1 MDLPSKCGEKTDGGS
16 SGLDLSRR
24 WHFSSLI
31 GPDFPSLFTV
41 HRFTQAIYY
50 KAMLRLLTNDNLLNQ
65 EVSASHHLA
74 TDHHWTT
81 ISQLF
86 EVSLQKQVRAIA
98 QPIFQ
103 LVQWFSKNRSNQF
116 HVSFY
121 FSFRWFGWKAFV
133 LNSSRANQF
142 PWRKRS
148 CTNYRITRH
157 SDDNYVPFN
166 LLEWIQ
172 RLDRKQ
178 EW

>member
-1 MDLPSKCGEKTDGGS
+1 MPSVHIMIELCYISFDQWEIKIHLFQC
-16 SGLDLSRR
+16 
-24 WHFSSLI
+24 SSLVKKPLDWCEI
-31 GPDFPSLFTV
+31 
-41 HRFTQAIYY
+41 
-50 KAMLRLLTNDNLLNQ
+50 
-65 EVSASHHLA
+65 A
-74 TDHHWTT
+74 THWRAKSKTRVGMVWSKQIILET
-81 ISQLF
+81 IAGVL
-86 EVSLQKQVRAIA
+86 A
-98 QPIFQ
+98 QPTFQ
-103 LVQWFSKNRSNQF
+103 LVQWFFKNLSNQF

-172 RLDRKQ
+172 RLPQKQ